1 MYPKLKKSISL
12 ILVSLMVLVFLS
24 CNQHPASSAEKAN
37 GPRYLGSIERLDSS
51 INNLI
56 APDAKIEIIAD
67 SFDWSEGPLWVDAGN
82 YLLFSDIPPNTIF
95 KWDEKNGLTKW
106 LLPSGYTGTVPR
118 GGEQGS
124 NGLLL
129 DPQGNL
135 VLCQHGDRRLAR
147 MNAPLSN
154 PSSNFVTIADKFE
167 GKRFNSPNDAVYKS
181 NGDLYI
187 TDPPYGL
194 EKRMDDPAKEL
205 DFQGVYRIEKNG
217 KVDLLTKELSRP
229 NGIAFSPDEKKLFV
243 ANSDSAHAVWMVYDV
258 TDSGSIANGKIFYD
272 ATPLTST
279 VKGLPDGMK
288 VDNNGNIFAAGPGG
302 VWIFDK
308 TAKVLGKIKTGVAVS
323 NCAFNKDKSVLFI
336 TSDMYVVRVKLK

>member
-12 ILVSLMVLVFLS
+12 ILVSSMVLVFLS
-24 CNQHPASSAEKAN
+24 CNQHPPPSAEKAN

-181 NGDLYI
+181 NGEI
-187 TDPPYGL
+187 
-194 EKRMDDPAKEL
+194 
-205 DFQGVYRIEKNG
+205 
-217 KVDLLTKELSRP
+217 
-229 NGIAFSPDEKKLFV
+229 
-243 ANSDSAHAVWMVYDV
+243 
-258 TDSGSIANGKIFYD
+258 
-272 ATPLTST
+272 
-279 VKGLPDGMK
+279 
-288 VDNNGNIFAAGPGG
+288 
-302 VWIFDK
+302 
-308 TAKVLGKIKTGVAVS
+308 
-323 NCAFNKDKSVLFI
+323 
-336 TSDMYVVRVKLK
+336 